1 MVVNWHS
8 KKCCYLSFCLHL
20 PPEGVVFV
28 PIVPLPLGDLPQSGV
43 WHDIS
48 HRTEWWERH
57 LVCLICKCV
66 LLLHL
71 IGLHI
76 TTHCASVFFFFCFL
90 LSEFVLSA
98 YVWCWSAKGLRRPA
112 LITYTLVSRLGL
124 LEQFL
129 KYSHPSKF
137 QSWIKC
143 VSIHLSVQNVWNF
156 STSQLHTQLGAN
168 LKC

>member
-76 TTHCASVFFFFCFL
+76 TTHCASVFFFFLFSFVWICFICL
-90 LSEFVLSA
+90 CLVLICKGPQKTCFNYLHSG
-98 YVWCWSAKGLRRPA
+98 VSSWSFRTIFKILTS
-112 LITYTLVSRLGL
+112 IKVSVLNQVCL
-124 LEQFL
+124 NSFECSKCL
-129 KYSHPSKF
+129 KF
-137 QSWIKC
+137 
-143 VSIHLSVQNVWNF
+143 
-156 STSQLHTQLGAN
+156 
-168 LKC
+168 